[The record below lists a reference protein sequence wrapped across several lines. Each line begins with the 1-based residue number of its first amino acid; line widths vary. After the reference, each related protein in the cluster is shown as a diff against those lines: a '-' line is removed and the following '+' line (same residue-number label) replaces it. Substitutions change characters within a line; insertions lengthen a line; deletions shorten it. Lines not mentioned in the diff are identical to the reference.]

1 MPPERINLIAG
12 HLFLDKNQSDLY
24 NKSGIYTLYEHFQNT
39 NNVNT
44 KVTPVSS
51 MYDDFKT
58 NNLNK
63 YSYNYTDSIN
73 VFNNDIVNC
82 VVVGLNEG
90 SSSGYLQF
98 SLLPLEPVNL
108 SILFYNPNHLD
119 LAAIEQYFLNNYSL
133 YLNNTN
139 LDIVNYYIDN
149 PVSYLYK
156 YSQIVLQLE
165 VSILSTIK
173 IVFNTDY
180 NYSSI
185 TNIITS
191 SI

>member
-1 MPPERINLIAG
+1 MIAG
-12 HLFLDKNQSDLY
+12 HLFLDKKQSDLY

-44 KVTPVSS
+44 KATPVSS

-58 NNLNK
+58 HNLHK

-90 SSSGYLQF
+90 ISSGYLQF
-98 SLLPLEPVNL
+98 SLLPLESVNL
-108 SILFYNPNHLD
+108 SILFYNPNHED

-133 YLNNTN
+133 YLNNNN
-139 LDIVNYYIDN
+139 LDIINYYIDN

-165 VSILSTIK
+165 VSILST
-173 IVFNTDY
+173 VRVMFNNDY